1 MLVLFSGCRN
11 KSKPEQTPGNADTTA
26 AIPAALTGD
35 QLVERGRYLI
45 TAVGC
50 RDCHNPKKMGPRGP
64 EDIPGREFSGY
75 QADAPM
81 PPVNKKA
88 IDSGWA
94 LMTLDLTVAVA
105 APLGVIFSA
114 NISSDPSGIGSW
126 PEENFIRA
134 MREGKYKGLENGR
147 PLLVMPWVNFAK
159 FTDADIKGMYAY
171 LMKTEP
177 VNNVVP
183 LVIAPEDINY
193 K

>member
-1 MLVLFSGCRN
+1 
-11 KSKPEQTPGNADTTA
+11 
-26 AIPAALTGD
+26 
-35 QLVERGRYLI
+35 
-45 TAVGC
+45 
-50 RDCHNPKKMGPRGP
+50 
-64 EDIPGREFSGY
+64 
-75 QADAPM
+75 
-81 PPVNKKA
+81 
-88 IDSGWA
+88 
-94 LMTLDLTVAVA
+94 
-105 APLGVIFSA
+105 LGVVFSA